1 MNIIHYSF
9 TSPLDQWVIC
19 AMSCVMEV
27 QARPKTRT
35 IDPEGKRAAILRAAQ
50 DLFAAQ
56 GFEKTVIAEIATKA
70 DVAVGSVHRIFGD
83 KNRLLLEAQSDIEQ
97 HFILA
102 MIEGWNVP
110 GTIRGRFRSMLR
122 ALFDDMIRLR
132 AHMPM
137 MALRADGQWDA
148 SASEGT
154 TLRNAIAGLMREAI
168 TKGEFREVPVEIMAS
183 ITFGM
188 VDAAM
193 TSAFASA
200 DNGAIDTYI
209 EALSDA
215 MERVLGK

>member
-1 MNIIHYSF
+1 MS
-9 TSPLDQWVIC
+9 C
-19 AMSCVMEV
+19 AMEA
-27 QARPKTRT
+27 QAQPKTRI
-35 IDPEGKRAAILRAAQ
+35 IDPEAKRAAILRAAQ

-83 KNRLLLEAQSDIEQ
+83 KNTLLLEAQRDIEQ
-97 HFILA
+97 QFITA
-102 MIEGWNVP
+102 MIGGWNSP
-110 GTIRGRFRSMLR
+110 GTISYRFRSMLG

-137 MALRADGQWDA
+137 MALRAEGQWDA
-148 SASEGT
+148 SANEGT
-154 TLRNAIAGLMREAI
+154 TLRDAIAELMREAI

-200 DNGAIDTYI
+200 DTGAIYTHI